1 MIITARELRNQ
12 ELERLRSGHNAYT
25 ESDEVIRLLQRDI
38 AKENLDVLCERTSSG
53 CWFIPVKNSN
63 KNALTS

>member
-12 ELERLRSGHNAYT
+12 KIERLRNGHNAYT

-38 AKENLDVLCERTSSG
+38 ARENLEIIVERTSSG
-53 CWFIPVKNSN
+53 CWFIPVKNNS
-63 KNALTS
+63 KSALTS